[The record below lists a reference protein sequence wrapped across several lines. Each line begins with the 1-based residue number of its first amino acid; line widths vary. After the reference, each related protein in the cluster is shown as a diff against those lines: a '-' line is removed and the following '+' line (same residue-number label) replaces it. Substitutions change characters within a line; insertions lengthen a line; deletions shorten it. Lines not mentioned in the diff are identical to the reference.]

1 MAELDQQFIEYVVK
15 NLVDHPDDVK
25 IERTIDDRGV
35 LLELTVNEEDMG
47 RIIGKA
53 GSTAKAIRTLLRV
66 VGAKTDERLNLK
78 IVDIGGDGDDAHDEG
93 SADAAVDEPE
103 VDESPVETEGEPAP
117 AESEETSMGEEAAE
131 QERVAEVQTAEPTA
145 QEASL
150 EDFGADEE
158 DLHPT
163 DEAVSDDAPKDDV
176 EAVKAKT
183 RKEVEDLDLDL

>member
-78 IVDIGGDGDDAHDEG
+78 IVDVGGENEGDVAV
-93 SADAAVDEPE
+93 ADATPEEVADEVEASVAEEVPE
-103 VDESPVETEGEPAP
+103 TDMVSQEEVAP
-117 AESEETSMGEEAAE
+117 AESKSEVASSAAVPQPDEEPGEA
-131 QERVAEVQTAEPTA
+131 V
-145 QEASL
+145 SL
-150 EDFGADEE
+150 EELGATEE
-158 DLHPT
+158 DLEPVT
-163 DEAVSDDAPKDDV
+163 ADESTAVAAPQTKASKDV
-176 EAVKAKT
+176 EEA
-183 RKEVEDLDLDL
+183 

>member
-78 IVDIGGDGDDAHDEG
+78 IVDVGGD
-93 SADAAVDEPE
+93 
-103 VDESPVETEGEPAP
+103 TEGDGGDVVE
-117 AESEETSMGEEAAE
+117 GAATTE
-131 QERVAEVQTAEPTA
+131 QERVAEVQLVDPPA

-150 EDFGADEE
+150 DEFGATEE
-158 DLHPT
+158 DLEPS
-163 DEAVSDDAPKDDV
+163 EANDDIPAPAAKPSKVAEDSEDD
-176 EAVKAKT
+176 
-183 RKEVEDLDLDL
+183 L

>member
-25 IERTIDDRGV
+25 LERSIDDRGV

-78 IVDIGGDGDDAHDEG
+78 IVDVGGDE
-93 SADAAVDEPE
+93 
-103 VDESPVETEGEPAP
+103 ESD
-117 AESEETSMGEEAAE
+117 
-131 QERVAEVQTAEPTA
+131 VQTDGGEKPSESSDTDRTADVQTVDPPA

-150 EDFGADEE
+150 EEFGATEE
-158 DLHPT
+158 DLESASAD
-163 DEAVSDDAPKDDV
+163 DEATS
-176 EAVKAKT
+176 
-183 RKEVEDLDLDL
+183 

>member
-25 IERTIDDRGV
+25 LERSIDDRGV

-78 IVDIGGDGDDAHDEG
+78 IVDVGGDGEG
-93 SADAAVDEPE
+93 GDVVEDAAA
-103 VDESPVETEGEPAP
+103 T
-117 AESEETSMGEEAAE
+117 E
-131 QERVAEVQTAEPTA
+131 QERVADAQTVDPPA

-150 EDFGADEE
+150 DEFGATEE
-158 DLHPT
+158 DLAPS
-163 DEAVSDDAPKDDV
+163 EANDDTPAPK
-176 EAVKAKT
+176 AKPSEDA
-183 RKEVEDLDLDL
+183 EVPDTDL

>member
-25 IERTIDDRGV
+25 LERSIDDRGV

-78 IVDIGGDGDDAHDEG
+78 IVDVGGDGEGGDVVEDA
-93 SADAAVDEPE
+93 V
-103 VDESPVETEGEPAP
+103 T
-117 AESEETSMGEEAAE
+117 AE
-131 QERVAEVQTAEPTA
+131 QERVADAQTVDPPA

-150 EDFGADEE
+150 DEFGATEE
-158 DLHPT
+158 DLAPS
-163 DEAVSDDAPKDDV
+163 EANDDTPAPKAKSSEDAEVSDV
-176 EAVKAKT
+176 
-183 RKEVEDLDLDL
+183 DL

>member
-25 IERTIDDRGV
+25 LERSIDDRGV

-78 IVDIGGDGDDAHDEG
+78 IVDVGGDGEGGDVVEDAV
-93 SADAAVDEPE
+93 A
-103 VDESPVETEGEPAP
+103 T
-117 AESEETSMGEEAAE
+117 E
-131 QERVAEVQTAEPTA
+131 QERVADVQTIDPPA

-150 EDFGADEE
+150 DEFGATEE
-158 DLHPT
+158 DLAPS
-163 DEAVSDDAPKDDV
+163 EANDDTPVPKAKSSEDAEVSDA
-176 EAVKAKT
+176 
-183 RKEVEDLDLDL
+183 DL

>member
-25 IERTIDDRGV
+25 IERSIDDRGV

-78 IVDIGGDGDDAHDEG
+78 IVDIGGDGEVGEASDAT
-93 SADAAVDEPE
+93 ADEPD
-103 VDESPVETEGEPAP
+103 VDDSPVETESSETLAP
-117 AESEETSMGEEAAE
+117 DAEAAE
-131 QERVAEVQTAEPTA
+131 QERTADVQTAEPAA

-150 EDFGADEE
+150 EEFGADQD
-158 DLHPT
+158 DLQPAESGT
-163 DEAVSDDAPKDDV
+163 DDV

-183 RKEVEDLDLDL
+183 RKEVENLNLDL